1 MTALDLAI
9 AVLEGEDPK
18 DIFRR
23 ASMLQHDGFQKFVDA
38 YYEAML
44 WSTLLSPFGECPDC
58 GADAKVLDRWNDQ
71 QEPVCRNCSER
82 EPHHEPPADE
92 NYTMD
97 DLSDEIKAESVK
109 DCQIFF
115 RQNLADLESVDSVQ
129 GYSAMEMAGHDF
141 WLTRNGHGV
150 GFNDRDEWGE
160 EVKERLH
167 DAARRFGEVYVY
179 VGDDGKIYA

>member
-1 MTALDLAI
+1 VTAARLAQ

-18 DIFRR
+18 AFLRR
-23 ASMLQHDGFQKFVDA
+23 ISLHQNDDFQTFMQA

-44 WSTLLSPFGECPDC
+44 WSTLLSPYGECPEC
-58 GADAKVLDRWNDQ
+58 GADNQVLDRWNEQ
-71 QEPVCRNCSER
+71 NVPVCRNCSER
-82 EPHHEPPADE
+82 EPNHEPPADE
-92 NYTMD
+92 NYKME
-97 DLSDEIKAESVK
+97 DLSEQIRGKSEQ
-109 DCQIFF
+109 DCLTFF
-115 RQNLADLESVDSVQ
+115 RQNLADLESVESIQ

-167 DAARRFGEVYVY
+167 NAASRFGEVYVY